1 MKWWEEIKSWGMGLL
16 LAVLLLW
23 GTTLQAAVPA
33 AWKSGGFSMNA
44 NGMTVRSVLEEFS
57 RTYGVRLQLTARGD
71 RLVQGRLK
79 ADNGV
84 DFLNR
89 LAGPHKFRWFVYNDT
104 LHVVPA
110 DDNTS
115 ARMQVGENA
124 VQDAKAAL
132 VGLGLYDERFGWGEL
147 PDEGVVI
154 VSGPRAYVDLARDIL
169 MPAGRPE
176 RLRGRHVMVF
186 RLKYASAMDR
196 TINSRGKVETI
207 PGIRTI
213 LSNLM
218 LGSYSAEKLTGPD
231 RFDAGSRTR
240 ARTGKN
246 GPGRRARSPRAA
258 ASCRCS
264 LLPTPAR
271 ATPSCPRAAA
281 VTTESKARRSAPGKA
296 ARSRRVS
303 KPIPP

>member
-1 MKWWEEIKSWGMGLL
+1 M
-16 LAVLLLW
+16 
-23 GTTLQAAVPA
+23 
-33 AWKSGGFSMNA
+33 
-44 NGMTVRSVLEEFS
+44 
-57 RTYGVRLQLTARGD
+57 
-71 RLVQGRLK
+71 
-79 ADNGV
+79 
-84 DFLNR
+84 
-89 LAGPHKFRWFVYNDT
+89 AGPHKFRWFVYNDT

-240 ARTGKN
+240 AHGQEWARG
-246 GPGRRARSPRAA
+246 GARDRPGRRLRAA
-258 ASCRCS
+258 VRCS
-264 LLPTPAR
+264 RRRR
-271 ATPSCPRAAA
+271 AQRHH
-281 VTTESKARRSAPGKA
+281 VLGQQR
-296 ARSRRVS
+296 
-303 KPIPP
+303 